1 MPYAQQKTASYRKK
15 MAILTCKK
23 SKVGAMAKTSQDDLY
38 DLIHCL
44 DAAEK
49 GHFSKYAQRHVLR
62 DGNNY
67 ESLFQ
72 LLVKM
77 PAYDADALTAALK
90 KLGIATPLPAAKNH
104 LKSILLRAMRDYNS
118 GRTTHT
124 RLLEGLEN
132 LAFLHEKK
140 QYDLLRKEL
149 KRLKKIAEMHA
160 EHHILFKIGEYERG
174 LHKETAQREMIEGME
189 EIHNE
194 MQHKARAFQNQLQ
207 FGHLLDKMFVTA
219 SKAGSDREQAV
230 NAILATE
237 LLSSE
242 DNAMTLFARIYYHQ
256 IHAIAHMLKGQPEAS
271 QRKYG
276 AVVSLYEGAPHL
288 IQEYPTRYRR
298 ILSNYLSICGENGD
312 YNVFEQILRKVRS
325 SPAEQLVDQTE
336 IFNICS
342 NAELI
347 WRMGTQDWAGVEAM
361 IPGLQAGL
369 EMYGPLLRQGTVLV
383 IAYHVAVFYFLS
395 EDYGACSKWLRTITE
410 MGRTEQRMDLQR
422 IARVIGL
429 LLIWLR
435 GDMDLL
441 EYELRSVQRYFE
453 HRGSGLLEQQVL
465 DLVQALIH
473 AADEASAREELA
485 KFRVLLSG
493 PAVKSLLGADL
504 LNAWATAQLTGAL
517 PREVL
522 REMET
527 SRGRSA
533 GHVA

>member
-1 MPYAQQKTASYRKK
+1 M
-15 MAILTCKK
+15 
-23 SKVGAMAKTSQDDLY
+23 GKTSEDDLY

-44 DAAEK
+44 SAAEK
-49 GHFSKYAQRHVLR
+49 GHFSKYAQRHVLK

-67 ESLFQ
+67 EALFQ

-77 PAYDADALTAALK
+77 PAYDAAAVTQALK
-90 KLGIATPLPAAKNH
+90 RLGIATPLPAAKNH

-149 KRLKKIAEMHA
+149 KRLKKTAEMYA

-194 MQHKARAFQNQLQ
+194 MQQKARAFQNQLQ
-207 FGHLLDKMFVTA
+207 FGHLLDKMFVIA

-237 LLSSE
+237 LLASE
-242 DNAMTLFARIYYHQ
+242 DNAMTLLARIYYHQ
-256 IHAIAHMLKGQPEAS
+256 IHAIAHMLKGQNQAS

-276 AVVSLYEGAPHL
+276 AVVSLWEGAPHL
-288 IQEYPTRYRR
+288 IQEYPSRYRR

-312 YNVFEQILRKVRS
+312 FDAFEQILSKVRS
-325 SPAEQLVDQTE
+325 SPAEHLMDQVE
-336 IFNICS
+336 IFNLIS

-361 IPGLQAGL
+361 IPALEAGL
-369 EMYGPLLRQGTVLV
+369 ETYGPLLRQGTVLV
-383 IAYHVAVFYFLS
+383 IAYHVAVFYFLA
-395 EDYGACSKWLRTITE
+395 EDYVACGKWLRTITDT
-410 MGRTEQRMDLQR
+410 GRTEQRMDIQR

-435 GDMDLL
+435 RDMDHL
-441 EYELRSVQRYFE
+441 EYELRSVTRYFE
-453 HRGSGLLEQQVL
+453 NWGGGELAQHVL
-465 DLVQALIH
+465 TLVQDLIH
-473 AADEASAREELA
+473 APDDGASKKALE
-485 KFRVLLSG
+485 KFQELLSQS
-493 PAVKSLLGADL
+493 AVANLLGADL

-517 PREVL
+517 PRVVL
-522 REMET
+522 REMK
-527 SRGRSA
+527 A
-533 GHVA
+533 P